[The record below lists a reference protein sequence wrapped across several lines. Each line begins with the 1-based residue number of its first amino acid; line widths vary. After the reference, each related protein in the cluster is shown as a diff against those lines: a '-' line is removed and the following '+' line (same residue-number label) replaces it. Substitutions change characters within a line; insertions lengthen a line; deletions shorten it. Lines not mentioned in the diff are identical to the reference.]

1 MTQRLKKIF
10 MEMIKCELNE
20 SSYYETDG
28 CRFGGLWR
36 APVLYV
42 SAQKRIQWEAKW

>member
-1 MTQRLKKIF
+1 MTQRLKKKIF

-28 CRFGGLWR
+28 CHFGGL
-36 APVLYV
+36 
-42 SAQKRIQWEAKW
+42 